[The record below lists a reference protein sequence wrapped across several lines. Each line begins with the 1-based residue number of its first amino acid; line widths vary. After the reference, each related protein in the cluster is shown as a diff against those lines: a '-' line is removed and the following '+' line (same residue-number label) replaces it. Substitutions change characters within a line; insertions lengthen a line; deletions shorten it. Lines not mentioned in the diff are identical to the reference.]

1 MGSLLSSV
9 PKPMPTFRLRV
20 RDNNGERVIEVS
32 EWEIFKDC
40 ADYCQPGN
48 NKLSIILIDNE
59 CGIRL
64 TVDIN
69 NITKEN
75 NIRNIYCLLRCLLVS
90 SFLKENIK
98 NDTLHVVATDVSN
111 EQDAIFLNDSDES
124 VLNEIGYI

>member
-1 MGSLLSSV
+1 MGSLLSSP

-20 RDNNGERVIEVS
+20 RDEDCEREIDVS
-32 EWEIFKDC
+32 EWEIFTDC
-40 ADYCQPGN
+40 ANYCQPGSH
-48 NKLSIILIDNE
+48 KLSIILIDNE

-69 NITKEN
+69 NITKDN
-75 NIRNIYCLLRCLLVS
+75 NIRNYIYCHLRCFLVPY
-90 SFLKENIK
+90 FLNENIK
-98 NDTLHVVATDVSN
+98 NKTEHFPTDVSN